1 MHVKYPPMILNP
13 VSGKSPTLRTWVY
26 GLRPGDVFWKC
37 SLEPDNRLFP
47 SKLFTLKPH
56 TEIKI

>member
-1 MHVKYPPMILNP
+1 MILNP

-26 GLRPGDVFWKC
+26 GLCPRDLFWKC
-37 SLEPDNRLFP
+37 SLEPDNQLFP